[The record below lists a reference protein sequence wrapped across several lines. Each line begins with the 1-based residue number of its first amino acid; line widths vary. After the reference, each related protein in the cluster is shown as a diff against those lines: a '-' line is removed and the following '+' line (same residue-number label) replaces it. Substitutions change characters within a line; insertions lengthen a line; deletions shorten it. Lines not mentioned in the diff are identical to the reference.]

1 MSAYYDLYETPA
13 PKGGDDTT
21 PKSKPLHARIH
32 SKGTITAEEFIE
44 RVVKE
49 QHMPHVMVVSIMQA
63 ISNALG
69 DWLAEGYNVELD
81 ELGFFSTTLK
91 CAHPVSKKSEIRAES
106 VHFETVKFR
115 PSKRFKRYID
125 RQMTLERLNKK
136 KSYYKKKVVND
147 IDTRKQKL
155 LSFLA
160 SNICITRADYARLVH
175 ITDRRA
181 TYDLQ
186 EFLASGIICKRGGGR
201 SIVYTRAVV

>member
-13 PKGGDDTT
+13 PKGRGESEPT
-21 PKSKPLHARIH
+21 PKPLHARIH

-49 QHMPHVMVVSIMQA
+49 QHMPHAMVVGIIQA

-91 CAHPVSKKSEIRAES
+91 CAHPVAAKSEIRAES

-115 PSKRFKRYID
+115 PSKHFKRYID
-125 RQMTLERLNKK
+125 RQMTLERLDKK
-136 KSYYKKKVVND
+136 RTTTKKTVSD
-147 IDTRKQKL
+147 IESRRQKL
-155 LSFLA
+155 LEFLD
-160 SNICITRADYARLVH
+160 SNICVTRSEYARLVR

-181 TYDLQ
+181 TCDLQ
-186 EFLASGIICKRGGGR
+186 DFLVDGIIKKRGGGR
-201 SIVYTRAVV
+201 SIVYTRS